1 MTPAHLDLLLET
13 CLLAGKIMIESDAEM
28 YRVEDTMSRIA
39 LASGNYRMVSYVTQT
54 GLFVGIDGTSTIRM
68 VQVMKRGIDLEKISR
83 VNQLSR
89 AYVAGDFSLEELLN
103 KLKVIDSEHRH
114 FPISARIVSAAVVSA
129 TIMILFGGVWSDLFL
144 TFLIGGCGYSLY
156 YFSFAVYWC
165 SRYSFSQIG
174 TRTIARFNHHWLCH
188 AFSAWCAN
196 YQCSSRFASWTLLI
210 GCFSWD

>member
-1 MTPAHLDLLLET
+1 
-13 CLLAGKIMIESDAEM
+13 
-28 YRVEDTMSRIA
+28 
-39 LASGNYRMVSYVTQT
+39 MVSYVTQT

-156 YFSFAVYWC
+156 YFSLKFLKIKFLSEFLASLFIGAAAILSVKLGLGQ
-165 SRYSFSQIG
+165 SQ
-174 TRTIARFNHHWLCH
+174 RFNHHWLCH
-188 AFSAWCAN
+188 AFSAGVQITNAL
-196 YQCSSRFASWTLLI
+196 RDLLA
-210 GCFSWD
+210 GHYLSGVFVGLKH

>member
-103 KLKVIDSEHRH
+103 KLKVI
-114 FPISARIVSAAVVSA
+114 
-129 TIMILFGGVWSDLFL
+129 
-144 TFLIGGCGYSLY
+144 
-156 YFSFAVYWC
+156 
-165 SRYSFSQIG
+165 
-174 TRTIARFNHHWLCH
+174 
-188 AFSAWCAN
+188 
-196 YQCSSRFASWTLLI
+196 
-210 GCFSWD
+210 

>member
-1 MTPAHLDLLLET
+1 
-13 CLLAGKIMIESDAEM
+13 M

-68 VQVMKRGIDLEKISR
+68 VQVMKRGIDLEKSL

-129 TIMILFGGVWSDLFL
+129 TIMIFWWCLVRFILDFSD
-144 TFLIGGCGYSLY
+144 
-156 YFSFAVYWC
+156 W
-165 SRYSFSQIG
+165 
-174 TRTIARFNHHWLCH
+174 WL
-188 AFSAWCAN
+188 
-196 YQCSSRFASWTLLI
+196 RL
-210 GCFSWD
+210 